1 MKLFWREH
9 VPLAFMYA
17 GQLLLTI
24 TVCRLAGFKDYS
36 ALAYIALLSV
46 SLFAFYLLYRYGMHA
61 KLYRMLAR
69 PPKTLDESIVQLG
82 AAPLAEALEQL
93 MQSQYRHY
101 QNDIGRYRKKL
112 DDQLTFIH
120 QWVHQMKTPLSVVHL
135 AIQEENDP
143 VFDSIR
149 EELDRMKKG
158 LETVLYTARLEAFE
172 QDFVVQPVRL
182 HQLVGKVVSEHKNL
196 FIRSSVFPELQVD
209 DQLIVMS
216 DDKWLAFAIG
226 QLVTNAV
233 RYSAGRGHRVT
244 FGASIRGNRTCLEVR
259 DYGIGIPQQD
269 IRRVFDP
276 YFTGENGR
284 RYGESTGMGLYLVR
298 EICARLDHRVELES
312 EPGQGT
318 AVRIWM
324 RTAISAAT

>member
-9 VPLAFMYA
+9 VPLILVYA

-24 TVCRLAGFKDYS
+24 LVCRLAGFTDDS
-36 ALAYIALLSV
+36 ALAYIALLSL
-46 SLFAFYLLYRYGMHA
+46 SLLAFYMLYRCGTHA
-61 KLYRMLAR
+61 RLYRMLAR
-69 PPKTLDESIVQLG
+69 PPKTLDESIMQLG
-82 AAPLAEALEQL
+82 HAPLPEALERL
-93 MQSQYRHY
+93 MQTQYRLY

-158 LETVLYTARLEAFE
+158 LETVLYAARLEAFE
-172 QDFVVQPVRL
+172 QDFVVEPVKLRS
-182 HQLVGKVVSEHKNL
+182 LVGKVVSEHKNL
-196 FIRSSVFPELQVD
+196 FIRSSVYPEV
-209 DQLIVMS
+209 QLDERLAVMS
-216 DDKWLAFAIG
+216 DDKWLAFALG

-233 RYSAGRGHRVT
+233 RYSAGHGRRITIAAYLH
-244 FGASIRGNRTCLEVR
+244 GNRTCLEVR
-259 DYGIGIPQQD
+259 DEGVGIPQHD
-269 IRRVFDP
+269 IKRVFDP

-284 RYGESTGMGLYLVR
+284 RYGESTGMGLYLVK
-298 EICARLDHRVELES
+298 EICTRLDHRVELES
-312 EPGQGT
+312 EPDQGT
-318 AVRIWM
+318 TVRIWM
-324 RTAISAAT
+324 RTAHLTTL